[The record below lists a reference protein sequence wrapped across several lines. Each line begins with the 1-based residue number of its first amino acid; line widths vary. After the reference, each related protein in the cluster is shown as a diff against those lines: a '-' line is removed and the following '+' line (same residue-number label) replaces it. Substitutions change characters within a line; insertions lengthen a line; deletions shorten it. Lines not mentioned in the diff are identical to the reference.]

1 MRWRGRRCFRRGC
14 SVRCAPH
21 LARIGRVGCTSVGSW
36 AAKSVGECRCWSNSR
51 ARARCWRHVNPSW
64 HRPPSCPLSPL
75 SFAHSCSCTLAVQ
88 RSQQPIR
95 SLQAAMRLKQQL
107 AAALAARSAAAEAE
121 ELCWLQ
127 CDDPACSK
135 WRLAS
140 RDCWERVLQVLLG
153 LKSPQP
159 ASCLSS
165 LGLALHQQQLC
176 MRALL
181 QAGGEGCCDAI
192 ARPAG
197 GGRQRTCSCEQP
209 CDRCCRTR
217 CVCREGSSSA
227 GQPEVQS
234 SPFPGD
240 ATTTPS
246 QSSSWAP
253 GSRTSRTSR
262 SSRRR
267 CGRCC
272 PGRWCCPRSSCPN
285 RAVCDE

>member
-1 MRWRGRRCFRRGC
+1 MR
-14 SVRCAPH
+14 V
-21 LARIGRVGCTSVGSW
+21 
-36 AAKSVGECRCWSNSR
+36 K
-51 ARARCWRHVNPSW
+51 
-64 HRPPSCPLSPL
+64 
-75 SFAHSCSCTLAVQ
+75 
-88 RSQQPIR
+88 
-95 SLQAAMRLKQQL
+95 KQL
-107 AAALAARSAAAEAE
+107 VAALAAKQRAATEAE

-127 CDDPACSK
+127 LDDPACSK

-197 GGRQRTCSCEQP
+197 GGRQSTCSCEQP

-246 QSSSWAP
+246 LAAAPPRRPSSAACSLRPAGSLPQPGAAAHAQLELQQPEQQLSARQQDEQEQQAALWALLSWPLVLPEVQLPQP
-253 GSRTSRTSR
+253 GS
-262 SSRRR
+262 
-267 CGRCC
+267 
-272 PGRWCCPRSSCPN
+272 
-285 RAVCDE
+285 V